1 MSPATAQ
8 TTIKPAAIAYNRAKI
23 WQIALFVMNNT
34 ATNTAM
40 VLLGYYAFYT
50 QNVLGLAAV
59 VVGLIATLMRV
70 WDGVTDPII
79 GYLLDK
85 TNGRFGKFR
94 PFMLIGNIIIIIT
107 MVAIF
112 HIPADLGT
120 TTKYA
125 LTTVLYVVHIIG
137 YTFQTAC
144 TKGAQAALTNDPKQ
158 RPVFTWFDAIYNL
171 SLFNG
176 ATILITKIMA
186 PRYAQNMIDPQLFKD
201 VSIIFAFL
209 SLALTI
215 LAIIGI
221 WQKDRTEFFGLGE
234 NSVKVNFRDY
244 IDIIKNNRPLQMLIV
259 AASTDK
265 LANVAVRGGLIYFFS
280 NMLLDASLYGTYSM
294 YAMIPSFLIT
304 TLGVAWSR
312 KVGIKKA
319 FVLTTWISTI
329 MLVALIIWTPSILGI
344 GINTAAIALLSLFAL
359 QQGMGSIAGNI
370 VIPMIADCSDY
381 ETFRT
386 GRFIPGMMGTL
397 FSFVDKLISSASTFI
412 IGAAIAWAGF
422 GNVKIEPNKATNSK
436 FELAILFVI
445 FGLPLIGHVASLFA
459 MKFYELTGERMH
471 QIQHEIHL
479 RRTGQSG
486 QIESATIV
494 EQN

>member
-1 MSPATAQ
+1 MSSATTPTAVKS
-8 TTIKPAAIAYNRAKI
+8 TAIEYNRAKI

-40 VLLGYYAFYT
+40 LLLGYYAFYT

-70 WDGVTDPII
+70 WDGITDPII

-94 PFMLIGNIIIIIT
+94 PFMLIGNIIIIAT

-112 HIPADLGT
+112 HIPGEWSTFAKYLVT
-120 TTKYA
+120 TI
-125 LTTVLYVVHIIG
+125 LYVIHIIG

-144 TKGAQAALTNDPKQ
+144 TKGAQAALTNDPTQ
-158 RPVFTWFDAIYNL
+158 RPVFTWFDAVFNL
-171 SLFNG
+171 ILFNG
-176 ATILITKIMA
+176 ATFLITKVMA
-186 PRYAQNMIDPQLFKD
+186 PTYAKNMIDPQLFKD
-201 VSIIFAFL
+201 ISYIFAAL
-209 SLALTI
+209 SFALTI

-234 NSVKVNFRDY
+234 NTVKVKFRDY
-244 IDIIKNNRPLQMLIV
+244 LDVISHNRPLQMLIV

-280 NMLLDASLYGTYSM
+280 NLILDASVYGTYSL
-294 YAMIPSFLIT
+294 YAMVPSFLIT

-319 FVLTTWISTI
+319 FVLTTWLSTI
-329 MLVALIIWTPSILGI
+329 MLVALIVFTPAVI
-344 GINTAAIALLSLFAL
+344 GQGVTGAVIALLSLFAV

-381 ETFRT
+381 ETYRT

-436 FELAILFVI
+436 FEIAILFVI
-445 FGLPLIGHVASLFA
+445 FGLPLIGHIASIIS
-459 MKFYELTGERMH
+459 MKWYELTAERMH
-471 QIQHEIHL
+471 EIQHEIHL
-479 RRTGQSG
+479 RKIGQAG
-486 QIESATIV
+486 KVGT
-494 EQN
+494 